1 VSDLTRYAP
10 GWPGIPPRWTSSAK
24 SGVGTALS
32 RTSKVWFSLSHGIL
46 NEIYFP
52 RVDMAC
58 TRDLGLIVTDSKSFF
73 SEEKRHCQFEIMPV
87 EPGVPAFRLINTE
100 IGGAYRIEKEI
111 FADPH
116 RNVVL
121 QKIRFF
127 ELQTGQ
133 PKVAVSTPTAP
144 NYHLYALLAPHLG
157 NFGSDNT
164 GWIGDYK
171 GVPMLFAEHPSGVAL
186 AFACSVPWKK
196 MSVGFAGYSDGW
208 QDLSR
213 NFQLTQQYDRAEKG
227 NVALTG
233 EVDLARGQ
241 EVVLALGFGGNWAEA
256 ALQVSAALLEN
267 YDVLFQDYVS
277 QWRGWQKTLL
287 PLDRPVDH
295 DLYRASTA
303 MLRVH
308 ESKDFLG
315 GVIASL
321 SIPWGFNK
329 GDEDLGGYHLVWP
342 RDLVETAGGFLA
354 AGAQGDAIR
363 VLRYLEVTQESDGRW
378 PQNMWLDG
386 RPYWNG
392 LQMDEA
398 AFPIL
403 LVDLLRRHAAPA
415 LGDLKRWW
423 PTVKQAIGFI
433 ARNGPVTQQD
443 RWEEDAGY
451 SPFTLAVEVA
461 GLLAAADIADAV
473 GESEIAT
480 YIRDL
485 ADTWNENIER
495 WTYSTGGDLARQ
507 IGVEGYYVR
516 IAPPETDCSA
526 SPSDGFVPIKNR
538 PPGEGMERASH
549 VISPDA
555 LALVRFGLRPPNDP
569 KILNTIKVVDAL
581 LKVNLPQGP
590 CWYRYNDDGYGEH
603 ADGAPFD
610 GTGIGRAWP
619 LLAGERAHYELSA
632 GNLNGAQELLK
643 SVEFSTGISRL
654 LPEQVWDN
662 ADIPDRELFLGKPSG
677 SACPLVWAH
686 SEYIKLVRS
695 LKDGKIFDQPP
706 QTVKRYCVEHRKARY
721 WSWRFNNKCRT
732 MPRGKS
738 LRIALLA
745 PATVHWS
752 SNSWQTAQDTSTRDM
767 EIGIHFADLPT
778 SELDP
783 GHGVVFTFYWQH
795 EQRWEGVDFTV
806 TIEAE

>member
-1 VSDLTRYAP
+1 
-10 GWPGIPPRWTSSAK
+10 
-24 SGVGTALS
+24 
-32 RTSKVWFSLSHGIL
+32 L

-58 TRDLGLIVTDSKSFF
+58 TRDLGLIVTDGDSFF
-73 SEEKRHCQFEIMPV
+73 SEEKRHCRFEAVPV
-87 EPGVPAFRLINTE
+87 EPGVPAFRLTNTE
-100 IGGAYRIEKEI
+100 TGGKYRIEKEV

-121 QKIRFF
+121 QKVRFV
-127 ELQTGQ
+127 ELHAGQ
-133 PKVAVSTPTAP
+133 SGAVPATAVPTQFDAK
-144 NYHLYALLAPHLG
+144 YHLYALLAPHLG
-157 NFGSDNT
+157 NNGSNNT

-171 GVPMLFAEHPSGVAL
+171 GVPMLFAEYPGGLAL

-196 MSVGFAGYSDGW
+196 MSVGFAGYSDAW
-208 QDLSR
+208 QDLSQ
-213 NFQLTQQYDRAEKG
+213 NFQLTQQYDRAENG
-227 NVALTG
+227 NVALAGELDLAARNG
-233 EVDLARGQ
+233 EVL
-241 EVVLALGFGGNWAEA
+241 LALGFGGNWAEA
-256 ALQVSAALLEN
+256 ALQASAALLED
-267 YDVLFQDYVS
+267 YDALLQDYIS
-277 QWRGWQKTLL
+277 QWRSWQKTLL
-287 PLDRPVDH
+287 PLDRPVDC

-354 AGAQGDAIR
+354 AGAQGDAVR
-363 VLRYLEVTQESDGRW
+363 VLRYLEATQESDGRW

-403 LVDLLRRHAAPA
+403 LVDLLRREAPRA
-415 LGDLKRWW
+415 LGDLHRWW
-423 PTVKQAIGFI
+423 PMVKRAVGFI

-473 GESEIAT
+473 GEREIAN
-480 YIRDL
+480 YARDL
-485 ADTWNENIER
+485 ADTWNESIER
-495 WTYSTGGDLARQ
+495 WTYSTDGDLARQ

-516 IAPPETDCSA
+516 IAPPETDCAA
-526 SPSDGFVPIKNR
+526 SPNDGFVPIKNR

-555 LALVRFGLRPPNDP
+555 LALVRFGLRPPDDP
-569 KILNTIKVVDAL
+569 KILNTIKVIDAL

-610 GTGIGRAWP
+610 GTGIGRPWP
-619 LLAGERAHYELSA
+619 LLAGERAHYELAA
-632 GNLNGAQELLK
+632 GNLSGAKELLK

-662 ADIPDRELFLGKPSG
+662 ADIPDRELVLGKPSG

-695 LKDGKIFDQPP
+695 LKEGKIFDQAP

-721 WSWRFNNKCRT
+721 WSWRFNNKCRM
-732 MPRGKS
+732 MPRGKV

-752 SNSWQTAQDTSTRDM
+752 SNGWQTAQDMSTRDTGV
-767 EIGIHFADLPT
+767 GIHFADLPT

-783 GHGVVFTFYWQH
+783 GHGVVFTLYWQH